1 MLDRFKNVFGKTE
14 DLGNEA
20 REHGIEDLQLAAA
33 ALLTEAARMDDDF
46 GEDEEAVVARL
57 LHERFSLREDEV
69 AALMAAADKASTQS
83 VELFGF
89 TRKIK
94 DAFNHDE
101 CVQMIEMLWE
111 VVYAD
116 GEVHDHEANLL
127 RRIAGLIYVSDREN
141 GDARKR
147 ALDRKSTAS

>member
-1 MLDRFKNVFGKTE
+1 M
-14 DLGNEA
+14 EA
-20 REHGIEDLQLAAA
+20 LSAAA
-33 ALLTEAARMDDDF
+33 I
-46 GEDEEAVVARL
+46 
-57 LHERFSLREDEV
+57 S
-69 AALMAAADKASTQS
+69 ALMAAADRASTQS

-89 TRKIK
+89 TRKIN

-127 RRIAGLIYVSDREN
+127 RRIAIRRN
-141 GDARKR
+141 RF
-147 ALDRKSTAS
+147 AS